1 MVEVYIQIF
10 DEIWT
15 LSPTPVLAIFSPLP
29 RGKEI
34 LVKMMKF
41 FLRIFFHKFILG
53 DANSTIQ

>member
-15 LSPTPVLAIFSPLP
+15 LSPRPVLAIFSSLP

-34 LVKMMKF
+34 WVKMMEF
-41 FLRIFFHKFILG
+41 FFANFFSQIH
-53 DANSTIQ
+53 TR